1 MGKFQDKLDARE
13 AYMIAKVDV
22 ELWLSEFVLEYSRAG
37 SHYDKIQVIK
47 RWFGS

>member
-1 MGKFQDKLDARE
+1 MGKFHEKLDARD

-22 ELWLSEFVLEYSRAG
+22 ELWVSEFVLEYSQAG

-47 RWFGS
+47 RWFG